1 MNALLL
7 DYTLR
12 VLDWL
17 EYQLDALF
25 FLRCE
30 LSNPEERKK
39 KLSEYPQCLA
49 LVEEIEEDWT
59 LRNRFLNRQSD
70 IANAALLWL
79 EGRKPANRPAY
90 ELWLKFLA
98 L

>member
-7 DYTLR
+7 DYIVD

-17 EYQLDALF
+17 EYQLEALF

-30 LSNPEERKK
+30 LSNPEERKQ
-39 KLSEYPQCLA
+39 KLQAYPQLLPVIEDA
-49 LVEEIEEDWT
+49 VENWDV
-59 LRNRFLNRQSD
+59 RNRFLNRNCD
-70 IANAALLWL
+70 IANEALLWI
-79 EGRKPANRPAY
+79 EGRRPANRQAY

>member
-7 DYTLR
+7 DYLVG

-17 EYQLDALF
+17 EYQLEALF

-30 LSNPEERKK
+30 LPNSEERKQ
-39 KLSEYPQCLA
+39 KLQAYPQLLQVIEDA
-49 LVEEIEEDWT
+49 VENWDA
-59 LRNRFLNRQSD
+59 RNRFLNRNCD
-70 IANAALLWL
+70 IANEALLWL
-79 EGRKPANRPAY
+79 ENKKPANRQAY
-90 ELWLKFLA
+90 ELWLKFVA